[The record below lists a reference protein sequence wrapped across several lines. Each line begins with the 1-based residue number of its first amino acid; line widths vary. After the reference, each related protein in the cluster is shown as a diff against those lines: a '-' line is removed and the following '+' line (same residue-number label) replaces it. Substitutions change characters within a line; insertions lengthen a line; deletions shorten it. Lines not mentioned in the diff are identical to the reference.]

1 MGVPPR
7 WYSFVRWVDISEP
20 SELSLAS
27 LRNNSRGKVRFC
39 TVDGVE
45 GGIMESE
52 DVGGRDPGDD
62 WNRRLVALRSNPEKV
77 ETIDV
82 LELTEAGREECE
94 EGEDIC
100 ESAADPTLAIARHAG
115 G

>member
-1 MGVPPR
+1 
-7 WYSFVRWVDISEP
+7 
-20 SELSLAS
+20 
-27 LRNNSRGKVRFC
+27 
-39 TVDGVE
+39 
-45 GGIMESE
+45 MESE